1 MQSSE
6 LRLLGG
12 FMMSKKTILILGIV
26 YTVATLILNNVLQT
40 AIGGFMMTL
49 SYLALVVGIVGAFYY
64 LIKFSIIQFI
74 YKRKKR
80 KSIE

>member
-1 MQSSE
+1 
-6 LRLLGG
+6 
-12 FMMSKKTILILGIV
+12 MMSKKTILILGIV

>member
-1 MQSSE
+1 MQSIE

-26 YTVATLILNNVLQT
+26 YTVATLILNNVLHT
-40 AIGGFMMTL
+40 AIGGFMITL